1 MNEII
6 LLEPFSKWLKKL
18 KDPIGKARIIS
29 RLEQARKGNFG
40 DCKAIVSNV
49 QNFFEMRVPV
59 SAGYRIYY
67 FCDGPHIY
75 VVAHGGSKSSQEKDI
90 LRAEKIITSYKS
102 QEHI

>member
-1 MNEII
+1 MDEII

-49 QNFFEMRVPV
+49 QNFF
-59 SAGYRIYY
+59 
-67 FCDGPHIY
+67 
-75 VVAHGGSKSSQEKDI
+75 
-90 LRAEKIITSYKS
+90 
-102 QEHI
+102 